1 MALQSSN
8 AVLQALLVATIE
20 AALIML
26 LALLIPLSLFMEDG
40 LLVLQHELGERLI
53 DDRLVLVIL
62 IKDELSE
69 L

>member
-1 MALQSSN
+1 MALQSSY
-8 AVLQALLVATIE
+8 AVLQALLIATIE
-20 AALIML
+20 AALIMF

-53 DDRLVLVIL
+53 DDGFVLVIL

>member
-20 AALIML
+20 AALVML

>member
-1 MALQSSN
+1 MTLQSSN
-8 AVLQALLVATIE
+8 AVLQALLIATIE

-26 LALLIPLSLFMEDG
+26 LALLIPLSLFMEDSF
-40 LLVLQHELGERLI
+40 LVLQHELGERLI

-62 IKDELSE
+62 IKDELSQ

>member
-1 MALQSSN
+1 MALQSSY

-26 LALLIPLSLFMEDG
+26 LALLIPLSLFMEDR
-40 LLVLQHELGERLI
+40 LLVLQHELGECLI

-62 IKDELSE
+62 IKDELSK

>member
-8 AVLQALLVATIE
+8 AVLQALLIATIE